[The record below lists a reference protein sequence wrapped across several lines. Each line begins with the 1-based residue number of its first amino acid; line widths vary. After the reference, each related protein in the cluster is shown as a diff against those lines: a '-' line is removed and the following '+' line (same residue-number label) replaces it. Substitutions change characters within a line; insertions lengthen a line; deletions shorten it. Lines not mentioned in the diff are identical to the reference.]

1 MSMHKPERQPNES
14 FADYKIRRKMAQDLV
29 KVAKTG
35 QMNQTQLRLIDA
47 FKRGDIK

>member
-1 MSMHKPERQPNES
+1 MHKPERQPNES
-14 FADYKIRRKMAQDLV
+14 FADYKIRRKMAKDLV

-35 QMNQTQLRLIDA
+35 QMTSFQTKLLNA